1 MATIEWR
8 KGSRGEYAYLNWS
21 DAAGQHRKSLGAV
34 SKEEAE
40 AALYAKEYELR
51 TGKQIVSTA
60 PLIGVVAVMY
70 LEWHRAQYP
79 ASHYRTAQIVNDH
92 IVPAFRYVAADQLG
106 IRQAEKWGND
116 RAQIVAAGSAAKEVR
131 TLKAMLTWAARNEI
145 IDRNPIH
152 LARPPQDVVSRPM
165 HWYQAHELAEVYA
178 ATLGPVPKATWQLM
192 ANTGLRRSEALHL
205 TLKNVRAQS
214 LLVLSE
220 EEARSKSRKWREI
233 PLSVNARTAA
243 DVLLADSRTE
253 YLLPITTKNALTM
266 SFRRDARRAGLG
278 GSIHSLRHSFGA
290 HHAIHGTPIKV
301 LQELMGHASIKTTA
315 KYMHVAETHLR
326 EAVEGLEL

>member
-8 KGSRGEYAYLNWS
+8 KGKRGEYAYLNWS
-21 DAAGQHRKSLGAV
+21 DAAGQHRTSLGAV
-34 SKEEAE
+34 SKDEAE

-51 TGKQIVSTA
+51 TGKQIISTA
-60 PLIGVVAVMY
+60 PLVGVVAVMY
-70 LEWHRAQYP
+70 LEWHKDQYP
-79 ASHYRTAQIVNDH
+79 ASHYRVAQIVNDH

-116 RAQIVAAGSAAKEVR
+116 RARVVAAGSAAKEVR

-165 HWYQAHELAEVYA
+165 HWYPLPELAQVYE
-178 ATLGPVPKATWQLM
+178 ATLSPLQRATWQLM
-192 ANTGLRRSEALHL
+192 ANTGLRRGEALHL
-205 TLKNVRAQS
+205 TLKDVRAQS
-214 LLVLSE
+214 LLVVSE
-220 EEARSKSRKWREI
+220 ADSRTKSRKWREI
-233 PLSVNARTAA
+233 PLSSNGRAAA
-243 DVLLADSRTE
+243 DVLAGESRTD
-253 YLLPITTKNALTM
+253 YLLPVQTSNALTM
-266 SFRRDARRAGLG
+266 TFRRCAKRAELE

-290 HHAIHGTPIKV
+290 HHALSGTSIKV

-315 KYMHVAETHLR
+315 RYMHIAETHLK
-326 EAVEGLEL
+326 EAVAGVEL